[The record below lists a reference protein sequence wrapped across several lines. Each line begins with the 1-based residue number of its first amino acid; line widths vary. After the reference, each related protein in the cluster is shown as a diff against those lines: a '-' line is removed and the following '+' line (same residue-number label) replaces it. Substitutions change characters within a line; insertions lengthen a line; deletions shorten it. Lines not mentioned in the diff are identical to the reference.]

1 MAQKFDFNDIGKRM
15 PYTMPA
21 ETFGDIETKVLAALN
36 KDRQTKRKRRI
47 LRWSSIGGIA
57 AAASVALL
65 LMIKPLSAV
74 HNDPLTQIDLAF
86 GNLSEADQEY
96 LVEIYHEDFFLN
108 QIQKQ
113 ANYETVI
120 PSYPYCH
127 HDCGKWSNS
136 SSTEQ

>member
-1 MAQKFDFNDIGKRM
+1 MNSRMAMAEKYDLNRIGKRM
-15 PYTMPA
+15 PYTMPEGTFA
-21 ETFGDIETKVLAALN
+21 DMETNVFQAL
-36 KDRQTKRKRRI
+36 KLDKKAMRRRRI

-74 HNDPLTQIDLAF
+74 QNDPLTQIDIVF

-108 QIQKQ
+108 QIQ
-113 ANYETVI
+113 
-120 PSYPYCH
+120 
-127 HDCGKWSNS
+127 
-136 SSTEQ
+136 

>member
-21 ETFGDIETKVLAALN
+21 ETFGDIETKVLATLN
-36 KDRQTKRKRRI
+36 KDRQTKLKRRI
-47 LRWSSIGGIA
+47 IRWGSIGGI

-74 HNDPLTQIDLAF
+74 HNDPLTQIDRAF

-108 QIQKQ
+108 QIQ
-113 ANYETVI
+113 
-120 PSYPYCH
+120 
-127 HDCGKWSNS
+127 
-136 SSTEQ
+136 

>member
-21 ETFGDIETKVLAALN
+21 ETFGDIETKVLATLN
-36 KDRQTKRKRRI
+36 NDRQTKLKRRI
-47 LRWSSIGGIA
+47 LRWGSIGGI

-74 HNDPLTQIDLAF
+74 QNDPLTQIDLAF

-108 QIQKQ
+108 QIQ
-113 ANYETVI
+113 
-120 PSYPYCH
+120 
-127 HDCGKWSNS
+127 
-136 SSTEQ
+136 

>member
-15 PYTMPA
+15 PYAMPA
-21 ETFGDIETKVLAALN
+21 ETFGEIEANVLATLN
-36 KDRQTKRKRRI
+36 KDLQAKRKRRI

-57 AAASVALL
+57 AASVALL

-74 HNDPLTQIDLAF
+74 QNDPLTQIDLAF

-108 QIQKQ
+108 QIQ
-113 ANYETVI
+113 
-120 PSYPYCH
+120 
-127 HDCGKWSNS
+127 
-136 SSTEQ
+136 

>member
-1 MAQKFDFNDIGKRM
+1 MAQKFNFNDIGKRM
-15 PYTMPA
+15 PYTMPDK
-21 ETFGDIETKVLAALN
+21 TFGEMEAHVFTTLK
-36 KDRQTKRKRRI
+36 KDRQNMRKRRI

-108 QIQKQ
+108 QIQ
-113 ANYETVI
+113 
-120 PSYPYCH
+120 
-127 HDCGKWSNS
+127 
-136 SSTEQ
+136 

>member
-1 MAQKFDFNDIGKRM
+1 MAQNFDFNDIGKRM
-15 PYTMPA
+15 PYTMPTEIFSEM
-21 ETFGDIETKVLAALN
+21 ETHVFATLK
-36 KDRQTKRKRRI
+36 KDRHNMRKRRI

-74 HNDPLTQIDLAF
+74 QDDPLTQIDLAF

-108 QIQKQ
+108 QIQ
-113 ANYETVI
+113 
-120 PSYPYCH
+120 
-127 HDCGKWSNS
+127 
-136 SSTEQ
+136 

>member
-15 PYTMPA
+15 PYTIPA
-21 ETFGDIETKVLAALN
+21 ETFGDIETKVLATLN

-47 LRWSSIGGIA
+47 LRWGSIGGI

-108 QIQKQ
+108 QIQ
-113 ANYETVI
+113 
-120 PSYPYCH
+120 
-127 HDCGKWSNS
+127 
-136 SSTEQ
+136 

>member
-1 MAQKFDFNDIGKRM
+1 MDQKFDFNDIGKRM
-15 PYTMPA
+15 PYTIPA
-21 ETFGDIETKVLAALN
+21 ETFGDIETKVLATLN

-47 LRWSSIGGIA
+47 LRWGSIGGIAA

-108 QIQKQ
+108 QIQ
-113 ANYETVI
+113 
-120 PSYPYCH
+120 
-127 HDCGKWSNS
+127 
-136 SSTEQ
+136 

>member
-21 ETFGDIETKVLAALN
+21 ETFGDIETKVLATLN

-47 LRWSSIGGIA
+47 LRWGSIGGI

-108 QIQKQ
+108 QIQ
-113 ANYETVI
+113 
-120 PSYPYCH
+120 
-127 HDCGKWSNS
+127 
-136 SSTEQ
+136 

>member
-21 ETFGDIETKVLAALN
+21 ETFGDIETKVLATLN

-47 LRWSSIGGIA
+47 LRWGSIGGIA

-86 GNLSEADQEY
+86 SNLSEADQEY
-96 LVEIYHEDFFLN
+96 LVEIYNEDFFLN
-108 QIQKQ
+108 QIQ
-113 ANYETVI
+113 
-120 PSYPYCH
+120 
-127 HDCGKWSNS
+127 
-136 SSTEQ
+136 

>member
-21 ETFGDIETKVLAALN
+21 ETFGDIETKVLATLN
-36 KDRQTKRKRRI
+36 KDRQTKLKRRI
-47 LRWSSIGGIA
+47 LRWGSIGGI

-108 QIQKQ
+108 QIQ
-113 ANYETVI
+113 
-120 PSYPYCH
+120 
-127 HDCGKWSNS
+127 
-136 SSTEQ
+136 